1 MFRSK
6 FLTLSSVALGGW
18 FAGLVT
24 EKCRNNCES
33 LLAGNSRDTAL
44 KPMPGN
50 PIFGTVSAASI
61 IPANS
66 DAPAP
71 VPREPPLNAPRVS
84 QVTNTSIFIYSFD
97 QTLHYASFRL

>member
-6 FLTLSSVALGGW
+6 FVTLSSVAVGGW

-24 EKCRNNCES
+24 EKCRNNCET
-33 LLAGNSRDTAL
+33 LLAENFRDTAL

-61 IPANS
+61 LPANS
-66 DAPAP
+66 DSPAQ

-84 QVTNTSIFIYSFD
+84 QVTNISINIYRFI
-97 QTLHYASFRL
+97 